1 MDVELR
7 EIRVKRRDFRS
18 PVKLFCESGRR
29 QPRHVQTSRSGLADE
44 VIRNGDIY
52 SGHAH
57 RVHINLTAVVHD
69 PKSASNTLADAD
81 GYPPNSAAV
90 VAKDRDGA
98 IARQFERALRVG
110 MLDQAEVLAT
120 SVGRDLADPIAV
132 ATGAR
137 MSGQVAAARGDTARA
152 ILEFTQAVDGAR
164 EEGRFDILASGW
176 LADLGAA
183 RLDVGDI
190 AGARAA
196 LVEAAEVAD
205 RIHGHSWATVR
216 ALRLLASACSKDG
229 DMAAAAAALEQATE
243 AADGARPADPGV
255 VATVAREYA
264 DARRVAGLRPEA
276 TAAATSG
283 AQTEAPSAEDRT
295 ADLEAAKAE
304 LAGLVGLATVKAEV
318 ERLADLLVVQA
329 RRREAGKR
337 VPERS
342 LHMIFTG
349 PPGTGKTTVA
359 RLIGR
364 IFRGLGVLT
373 SGHLVEVDRSGL
385 VAGYV
390 GQTAIKVNE
399 AVDKALDGV
408 LFIDEAY
415 ALASGGSGD
424 FGGEALATLLK
435 RMEDERDRLA
445 VILAGY
451 DEPMEALLTS
461 NPGLRSR
468 FPTQLQFPSY
478 SAPELGEIFTRM
490 AAAYDYGLSPAAQ
503 TRLAEMC
510 QTMRDQATAGF
521 GNAREIRN
529 LFEDVIA
536 AHAQRA
542 VDDPTVDLS
551 LIEPSD
557 IVWPPPSAS

>member
-1 MDVELR
+1 M
-7 EIRVKRRDFRS
+7 
-18 PVKLFCESGRR
+18 
-29 QPRHVQTSRSGLADE
+29 
-44 VIRNGDIY
+44 
-52 SGHAH
+52 
-57 RVHINLTAVVHD
+57 
-69 PKSASNTLADAD
+69 
-81 GYPPNSAAV
+81 
-90 VAKDRDGA
+90 AKDRDGA
-98 IARQFERALRVG
+98 IARQFERALRAG
-110 MLDQAEVLAT
+110 MLDQADVLAT

-152 ILEFTQAVDGAR
+152 ILEFTRAVDGAR
-164 EEGRFDILASGW
+164 TEGRFDILASGW

-183 RLDVGDI
+183 RLEAGDI
-190 AGARAA
+190 VGARAA
-196 LVEAAEVAD
+196 LAEAAAVAD

-229 DMAAAAAALEQATE
+229 DMAAAATALEQAAE
-243 AADGARPADPGV
+243 ATDGARPADPSI

-264 DARRVAGLRPEA
+264 DARRAAGLRPEA
-276 TAAATSG
+276 TASETAG
-283 AQTEAPSAEDRT
+283 AQAEAPTAEDRT

-364 IFRGLGVLT
+364 IFRGLGVLA

-490 AAAYDYGLSPAAQ
+490 AAAYDYGLSPAAEM
-503 TRLAEMC
+503 RLAEVC
-510 QTMRDQATAGF
+510 QTMRDQADPGF

-557 IVWPPPSAS
+557 IIWPSPGAR